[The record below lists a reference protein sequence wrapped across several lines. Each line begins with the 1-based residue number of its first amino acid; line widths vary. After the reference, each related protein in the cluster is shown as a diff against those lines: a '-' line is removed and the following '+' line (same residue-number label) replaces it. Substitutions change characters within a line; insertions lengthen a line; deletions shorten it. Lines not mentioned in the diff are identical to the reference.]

1 MSENMTTTGYE
12 KRIREY
18 AVAHGHEIGRS
29 KAQRLASR
37 LCKRQARMT
46 DLDLERILTHSDPTP
61 KQAIRNIEAAEQRK
75 AATMPGDRLQQNPY
89 QGELQ

>member
-1 MSENMTTTGYE
+1 MPEIMTTTGYE

-18 AVAHGHEIGRS
+18 AEAHGHEIGRS

-61 KQAIRNIEAAEQRK
+61 KQAIRNIEKEK
-75 AATMPGDRLQQNPY
+75 AVTMPGDRLQQNPY

>member
-1 MSENMTTTGYE
+1 MPESMSTTGYE

-18 AVAHGHEIGRS
+18 AAAHGHEIGRS

-46 DLDLERILTHSDPTP
+46 DLDLERILTHYDPTP
-61 KQAIRNIEAAEQRK
+61 KQAIRNIERKEK
-75 AATMPGDRLQQNPY
+75 AASGATPAAQTNPY
-89 QGELQ
+89 QGVNQ